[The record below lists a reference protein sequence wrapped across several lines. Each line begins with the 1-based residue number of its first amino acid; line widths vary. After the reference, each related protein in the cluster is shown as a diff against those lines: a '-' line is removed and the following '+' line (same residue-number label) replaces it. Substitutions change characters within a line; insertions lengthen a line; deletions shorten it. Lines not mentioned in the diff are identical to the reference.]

1 MDCYYFTSS
10 VTLKG
15 EQSQPTT
22 FNSGIFELVAQ
33 SSSAPTVSTIH
44 AENSMH
50 MKVVRDEGDHQV
62 SDEGY
67 SSNAGIEEF
76 LQRPVKIQ
84 SFTWVVGNYLE
95 EFFFPWNDF
104 LSNAA
109 VQKKLDNYHL
119 LKGNLMLTFYVN
131 GTPFHVGMLLAS
143 YRYLDTEN
151 AIVTFGGDTQLI
163 TCSQRPHLKLN
174 VATNKSGCLCVPF
187 YYPHNYLSLNNA
199 TLSATDMGEVRI
211 SSFKNLDQLNSGSDS
226 VTITVYAQMQDVKL
240 TAPTVSNV
248 ALSGDGSSYG
258 LFELQTQSG
267 IRKKDEYEDDGV
279 ISGPAS
285 TVAQYAGYLTEA
297 PYIGPFALATQI
309 GANAVGGIA
318 RLFGYSKPANLSDMN
333 PMRPHAVSSLALTE
347 GADTSQKLSLT
358 GKQEISVDP
367 RLVGLPPVDEM
378 DLKFLT
384 QKESYLTS
392 FTWDPAD
399 TVGTTIFACD
409 VDPMAEYRAA
419 ITGGNRIIPTSLSFA
434 SRMFSQWCGSLKYR
448 FEFITSNFHRGRL
461 AIIYDP
467 VGNILGTDIY
477 NLTYNTIIDL
487 EEGRDFTVTFKWQQ
501 DRVWLELDTD
511 GASTRVFFTE
521 LGAGARTV
529 DRDHSNGV
537 FFVQV
542 VNELVVPDGT
552 TPVRGVVSIS
562 AGDDFMLQNPGNG
575 IENITKFVPIAQSG
589 FGSLGGIFDLQAQ
602 ASAAEITPTGE
613 NSPNPDGESETIEI
627 TANAVSY
634 VLERPLV
641 CYGEVPTHLRQ
652 LLKRYS
658 TVRCLSTSG
667 LSGNTRVNFNLKAM
681 SPPVGWDPNGVDSAL
696 TGAGSA
702 RYNFTGSTLINY
714 LRHAYT
720 GWRGSVR
727 WKFVPNGATTSSL
740 TVTRQTGITPTGFA
754 VNYRPAAG
762 GTWAVTG
769 NVQQKAGNGILNNT
783 TTHKGTAMT
792 VNRTQAGLE
801 VELPYQLPIRFSKTH
816 GTWYTASS
824 NSLAN
829 MYPGG
834 PGMNLILWSS
844 DIDEEIITS
853 YIAGGEDF
861 SFHGFMGA
869 GGLYY
874 NTTPTP
880 NPV

>member
-1 MDCYYFTSS
+1 MSS

-15 EQSQPTT
+15 KQSLSET
-22 FNSGIFELVAQ
+22 SKIGIFELMAQ
-33 SSSAPTVSTIH
+33 SSSAPTVQTIH

-62 SDEGY
+62 SDEGF
-67 SSNAGIEEF
+67 SSNAGIEDF

-84 SFTWVVGNYLE
+84 DFTWSVGAALE
-95 EFFFPWNDF
+95 QVFTPWSDF

-109 VQKKLDNYHL
+109 VQKKIDNYHL

-131 GTPFHVGMLLAS
+131 GTPFHVGMLIAS
-143 YRYLDTEN
+143 YRYLDSDN
-151 AIVTFGGDTQLI
+151 ILVTGGGDTQI
-163 TCSQRPHLKLN
+163 VSCSQRPHLKLN

-199 TLSATDMGEVRI
+199 TLAASAIGQVRI
-211 SSFKNLDQLNSGSDS
+211 TSFANLAQLNSGTDS

-248 ALSGDGSSYG
+248 ALAGEGDLYG
-258 LFELQTQSG
+258 LFELQTQSS
-267 IRKKDEYEDDGV
+267 INKKDEYEDDGV

-285 TVAQYAGYLTEA
+285 TIAQYAGYLTEA
-297 PYIGPFALATQI
+297 PVIGPFALATQI

-318 RLFGYSKPANLSDMN
+318 RLFGYSKPVNLSDMN

-384 QKESYLTS
+384 QKETYLTQ
-392 FTWDPAD
+392 FTWDPSD
-399 TVGTTIFACD
+399 TVGTTLFSCD
-409 VDPMAEYRAA
+409 VDPMAERRSLV
-419 ITGGNRIIPTSLSFA
+419 TGGTEIIPTSLSFA

-467 VGNILGTDIY
+467 VGNIGSTDIY
-477 NLTYNTIIDL
+477 NLTYNTIVDL
-487 EEGRDFTVTFKWQQ
+487 EDGRDFTVTFKWQQ
-501 DRVWLELDTD
+501 DRVWLELDTE
-511 GASTRVFFTE
+511 GTSTRTFYTETTASTRAVN
-521 LGAGARTV
+521 RN
-529 DRDHSNGV
+529 HSNGV

-552 TPVRGVVSIS
+552 TPIKGVISIS
-562 AGDDFMLQNPGNG
+562 AGDDFMLQNPGDG
-575 IENITKFVPIAQSG
+575 IENISAFAPIAQSG
-589 FGSLGGIFDLQAQ
+589 LGCNYDIFSLRAQ
-602 ASAAEITPTGE
+602 ASAAEITPVDE
-613 NSPNPDGESETIEI
+613 NSPNPDGESETIEV

-658 TVRCLSTSG
+658 TVRCLGTSG
-667 LSGNTRVNFNLKAM
+667 LSGNTKVNYNLKAM
-681 SPPVGWDPNGVDSAL
+681 APPVGWDPNGIDSAL
-696 TGAGSA
+696 TGAGNSP
-702 RYNFTGSTLINY
+702 YNFTGSTLINY

-740 TVTRQTGITPTGFA
+740 TVTRQVGITPTGLA

-762 GTWAVTG
+762 GTWAVAG
-769 NVQQKAGNGILNNT
+769 NVQVKAGSALTNNA

-816 GTWYTASS
+816 GTWYTTS
-824 NSLAN
+824 NNTLAN
-829 MYPGG
+829 VYPGG
-834 PGMNLILWSS
+834 PAMDLMMWSS
-844 DIDEEIITS
+844 DIDEEIITC

-861 SFHGFMGA
+861 SFHGYFSPGR
-869 GGLYY
+869 LYHS
-874 NTTPTP
+874 TTPVP